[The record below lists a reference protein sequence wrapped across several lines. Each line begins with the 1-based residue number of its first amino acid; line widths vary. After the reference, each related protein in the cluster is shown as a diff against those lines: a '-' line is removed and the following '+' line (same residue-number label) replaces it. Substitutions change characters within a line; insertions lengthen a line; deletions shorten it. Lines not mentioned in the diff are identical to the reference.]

1 MKRKYT
7 QIPGGAQVPAAH
19 VALGGPAGAA
29 RLSTRAWGM
38 IAGFR
43 GFLWPGGQRVLQHG
57 RSGQSWSQGVPRRPP
72 LVLPCSRFATHVP
85 VRHMPLFPSNPL
97 LGTKTFVAYLRRGRE
112 GSRLHY
118 ISPSST
124 TGEKVESFNHC
135 QQLHGWIHM
144 ALSHLLPCPECALWS

>member
-1 MKRKYT
+1 MKRKFT

-43 GFLWPGGQRVLQHG
+43 GFLWPGGQWVLQHG
-57 RSGQSWSQGVPRRPP
+57 RSGQSWWQGVPRRPP
-72 LVLPCSRFATHVP
+72 YVVPCSRFATHVSL
-85 VRHMPLFPSNPL
+85 RHMPLFPSNPL
-97 LGTKTFVAYLRRGRE
+97 LGTKTFVAHLRRGRK

-135 QQLHGWIHM
+135 QQLI
-144 ALSHLLPCPECALWS
+144 WSICT